1 MVAALCGFPARPR
14 LRPHAGPAPRRR
26 YERRR
31 PEKTPLHKIISEN
44 LASWLE
50 WRDVAERPVPGYVEE
65 ELRGYLE
72 CGILC
77 FGFGRA
83 LCTGCGQGFVIAFSC
98 KGRGVCPS
106 CNGRHMAQTAAHLV
120 DHVIPPV
127 PVRQWVISVPK
138 RLRGFLADRP
148 AAVAALTR
156 IFIEEIERLLGA
168 AAGVTSDASGPA
180 AARPRLGA
188 VSFLHRFGSALNHHM
203 HLHVC
208 ATEGVFVPAADGAG
222 CDASPAFLPARP
234 INQADLA
241 ALTERVHRRVIHW
254 FRLTRLLDTA
264 AAADMLTWENSGF
277 SVDASVRITLIDR
290 DVPSYFRSL
299 EHLLRYCARPP
310 FALER
315 LSVSRGADGQIAR
328 IRYVLPRHKAANW
341 VGPSRSR
348 KSTRPGANGVV
359 ELSPFEFLDRLADLV
374 PPPRK
379 HRHRYHG
386 VFAPNHKL
394 RRAVTALA
402 LGNVGKRGD
411 AAAGG
416 YAVGGH
422 TAGEHATGG
431 CCDANHANQKPRSHD
446 TSRIAW
452 AKLMARVGEEFPL
465 ACPTCGGDI
474 RLITFRLFY
483 QCDTI
488 PGLRTVGNLRLLRTS
503 CPRSGADPED
513 PDTSRR
519 TARAA
524 SIRAGSGPADR
535 LGRDRASAQRPGN
548 LSTLA

>member
-241 ALTERVHRRVIHW
+241 ALTERVRRRVIRW

-474 RLITFRLFY
+474 RLIAFIT
-483 QCDTI
+483 D
-488 PGLRTVGNLRLLRTS
+488 PGPIRKILTHLGEPLEPPPLS
-503 CPRSGADPED
+503 P
-513 PDTSRR
+513 
-519 TARAA
+519 AR
-524 SIRAGSGPADR
+524 GPPIDWGE
-535 LGRDRASAQRPGN
+535 LVQVHDDRAIFQGRIDELPVIDIHS
-548 LSTLA
+548 L

>member
-44 LASWLE
+44 LASWLG
-50 WRDVAERPVPGYVEE
+50 WRDEAERPVPGYVEE

-77 FGFGRA
+77 FGFARA

-168 AAGVTSDASGPA
+168 AAGLPEAATTPSAS
-180 AARPRLGA
+180 RPRLGA
-188 VSFLHRFGSALNHHM
+188 VSFLHRFGSALNHHV

-208 ATEGVFVPAADGAG
+208 ATEGVFVPPADGAR
-222 CDASPAFLPARP
+222 CDTPPAFLPARP

-241 ALTERVHRRVIHW
+241 ALTERVRRRVIRW

-290 DVPSYFRSL
+290 DVPSYFQSL

-315 LSVSRGADGQIAR
+315 LFVSRGADGQIAR

-359 ELSPFEFLDRLADLV
+359 DLSPFEFLDRLADLV

-394 RRAVTALA
+394 RRAITSLA
-402 LGNVGKRGD
+402 IGNVGKRQE
-411 AAAGG
+411 
-416 YAVGGH
+416 AVPGGH
-422 TAGEHATGG
+422 GGDGHATEG
-431 CCDANHANQKPRSHD
+431 CCDAHQKLRSHD

-465 ACPTCGGDI
+465 ECPGCGGDI
-474 RLITFRLFY
+474 RLIAFITE
-483 QCDTI
+483 
-488 PGLRTVGNLRLLRTS
+488 PGPIRKILTHLGEPLEPPPIL
-503 CPRSGADPED
+503 P
-513 PDTSRR
+513 
-519 TARAA
+519 AR
-524 SIRAGSGPADR
+524 GPPIDWGE
-535 LGRDRASAQRPGN
+535 LVQVHDDRAIFQGRIDELPAIDIHS
-548 LSTLA
+548 L